1 MLIKCC
7 VVLCYVMLCYVMLC
21 YVMLCYVHRK
31 PKATRSKAV
40 ATLPP
45 SPEPLLGKGK
55 STILRRQLIPISSV
69 HNLVKQ
75 IDTRVSIFV

>member
-21 YVMLCYVHRK
+21 YVHRK
-31 PKATRSKAV
+31 PKAARSKAV

-45 SPEPLLGKGK
+45 SPLEPLLGKGK
-55 STILRRQLIPISSV
+55 STILRRQLIPISSA

>member
-1 MLIKCC
+1 MGTLIKCC
-7 VVLCYVMLCYVMLC
+7 VVLCYVMLCYV
-21 YVMLCYVHRK
+21 HRK
-31 PKATRSKAV
+31 PKAARSKAV

-45 SPEPLLGKGK
+45 SPPPPETLLGKGK

>member
-7 VVLCYVMLCYVMLC
+7 VVLCYVMLCYVMFIES
-21 YVMLCYVHRK
+21 RK
-31 PKATRSKAV
+31 RQDQRP
-40 ATLPP
+40 LPP
-45 SPEPLLGKGK
+45 FPLPPPPPPPEPLLGKGK

>member
-21 YVMLCYVHRK
+21 YVMFMESRK
-31 PKATRSKAV
+31 RQDQRPWPSS
-40 ATLPP
+40 PP
-45 SPEPLLGKGK
+45 PPPEPLLGKGK
-55 STILRRQLIPISSV
+55 CTILRRQLIPISSV